1 MTSILLFGGTTEGRQ
16 LCDFLRQKGI
26 EATVCVASAY
36 GEEQIT
42 AGANLQILAQRLDK
56 AAMVELI
63 RRERP
68 RLVIDAT
75 HPYATEVS
83 RNIREACREAQAG
96 ETAASLPAAS
106 LPSPSGAAEAS
117 HANAYAAYVRVLRQ
131 KADTALAGC
140 RCCGTLEEIIAHLN
154 QREDKAF
161 IALGAKEAAALTNVK
176 NFDRRLYLR
185 ILPAL
190 DSLEGCLRLGYPA
203 KHLICMQGPFSEE
216 LNRAMFRETQAA
228 ILVTKESGPSGGF
241 QEKVAAA
248 QALGMEILL
257 WSRAGEE
264 EGCSLSEV
272 MARIEETR

>member
-42 AGANLQILAQRLDK
+42 PGANLQILAQRLDK
-56 AAMVELI
+56 AAMVQLI

-83 RNIREACREAQAG
+83 CNIREACREAQA
-96 ETAASLPAAS
+96 EENDT
-106 LPSPSGAAEAS
+106 SGASVSNAS
-117 HANAYAAYVRVLRQ
+117 NAYAAYVRVLRQ

-140 RCCGTLEEIIAHLN
+140 RCYGALEEIIAHLN
-154 QREDKAF
+154 QREEKAF
-161 IALGAKEAAALTNVK
+161 IALGAKEAAALTGVE

-257 WSRAGEE
+257 WSRPGEE

-272 MARIEETR
+272 MARIEETG

>member
-26 EATVCVASAY
+26 DATVCVASAY

-42 AGANLQILAQRLDK
+42 AGASLRILAQRLDK
-56 AAMVELI
+56 AAMVQLI

-83 RNIREACREAQAG
+83 RNIREACREAQSEEKNTSG
-96 ETAASLPAAS
+96 
-106 LPSPSGAAEAS
+106 PSVS
-117 HANAYAAYVRVLRQ
+117 HASNAANSNAYAAYVRVLRQ

-140 RCCGTLEEIIAHLN
+140 RCYGTLEEIIAHLN

-161 IALGAKEAAALTNVK
+161 IALGAKEAAALTGVK
-176 NFDRRLYLR
+176 NFDRRLCLR

-216 LNRAMFRETQAA
+216 LNRAMFREAQAA

-257 WSRAGEE
+257 WSRPGEE

-272 MARIEETR
+272 MARIEETG